1 MNNEMPPPSPYDLII
16 GLDRSNKLITGVQVL
31 SVKTR
36 DVKSQAADALRL
48 GAQALWNA
56 KNYLGDCFRRWKA
69 RLGTPKAITAMAHK
83 LARILWHLLKYQ
95 EPYDPAVWAKAEEKN
110 RQKKIKRLEKN
121 AASLGF
127 QLVSNS

>member
-1 MNNEMPPPSPYDLII
+1 M
-16 GLDRSNKLITGVQVL
+16 
-31 SVKTR
+31 KTR
-36 DVKSQAADALRL
+36 DVKSRAAEALRL

-95 EPYDPAVWAKAEEKN
+95 ELYDPAVWAKAEEKN
-110 RQKKIKRLEKN
+110 RQKKIKRLQKH